1 MDDERGG
8 LLWHATIRSA
18 AATLTVVKELNCTL
32 AYEFTSEFISRYSPY
47 CPKKCAI
54 VMMPR

>member
-8 LLWHATIRSA
+8 LLWHATIKSA
-18 AATLTVVKELNCTL
+18 AATLTVVMELNCTL
-32 AYEFTSEFISRYSPY
+32 TYEFTSRYPPY
-47 CPKKCAI
+47 CSKKCAI